1 MALLPGRLCAHSM
14 CRAQGPGRFTMAE
27 RIEQFQEGLAAL
39 STLLGSQAYLTGDR
53 SAAAD
58 AVMFAFLDNLF
69 FDGLPG
75 AVSQAYRQL
84 GLRHANL
91 LAFTERLRSELYPH
105 VPRSVAAES

>member
-1 MALLPGRLCAHSM
+1 MFDLPAH
-14 CRAQGPGRFTMAE
+14 RGAQGPGRFTMAE

-39 STLLGSQAYLTGDR
+39 SALLGSQSFLTGDR
-53 SAAAD
+53 PVAAD

-84 GLRHANL
+84 GLRHQNL
-91 LAFTERLRSELYPH
+91 LAFTERLRGELYPH
-105 VPRSVAAES
+105 APRDATAVS